1 MDNREKGAPVQPE
14 HGRGYTIDE
23 LLVRMEPQYQEYK
36 NTMRRC
42 IAGLTEHAARLA
54 AQGQE
59 ESLPR
64 LRQLCIEIA
73 EFWGLTENDT
83 PKGYQEMAEHFGS
96 AFDRAVSA
104 ARDSGHAPEL
114 NGQTRQ
120 SILDG
125 LELYAQE
132 MRLNDEQ
139 LEDWAVECEILAE
152 DLKAQWELE
161 PAASQRTASQM
172 EGMRL

>member
-64 LRQLCIEIA
+64 LRQLCIEMA
-73 EFWGLTENDT
+73 EFWGLTEDDT
-83 PKGYQEMAEHFGS
+83 PKGYQEMADHFGS
-96 AFDRAVSA
+96 TFDSAVSA
-104 ARDSGHAPEL
+104 ARDSGQAPEL
-114 NGQTRQ
+114 SAQAKQN
-120 SILDG
+120 ILDG

-132 MRLNDEQ
+132 MRLNDGE
-139 LEDWAVECEILAE
+139 LEVWAVECDILAE
-152 DLKAQWELE
+152 DLEEQWQLE
-161 PAASQRTASQM
+161 TAAAGQTAPQM
-172 EGMRL
+172 NGMNL

>member
-1 MDNREKGAPVQPE
+1 MADLTSQPGTEK
-14 HGRGYTIDE
+14 RYTLDE
-23 LLVRMEPQYQEYK
+23 LLKATEPQYQEYK
-36 NTMRRC
+36 NTMRQC

-64 LRQLCIEIA
+64 LRQLCIEMV
-73 EFWGLTENDT
+73 EFWGLTEDDT
-83 PKGYQEMAEHFGS
+83 PKGYQEMADHFGS
-96 AFDRAVSA
+96 TFDQAVSA
-104 ARDSGHAPEL
+104 ARGSGQAPEL

-132 MRLNDEQ
+132 MRLNDEE
-139 LEDWAVECEILAE
+139 LEDWAVECDILAE
-152 DLKAQWELE
+152 DLEEQWQLE
-161 PAASQRTASQM
+161 PATAGQTAPQM
-172 EGMRL
+172 EGMNL